1 MGKPRFGRV
10 THCLGAMLRL
20 QPPGPCLL
28 CRRWQTQAVCNA
40 CMHRW
45 RPTVPRCARCASPW
59 APALPDL
66 PCPHCEDPSPEFDR
80 AITALDYVPPWR
92 QLIGQFKFGQWP
104 ALGTPLATMLAQAVQ
119 QRPHRVDL
127 VLPVPVST
135 QRLRERGYNQAWV
148 LASRTARAL
157 SLPARPDVLR
167 RVTQHA
173 RLKDLDL
180 AERRNAIRGAF
191 ALMPGGAQAVAGR
204 HVALVDD
211 VLTTGATLDEAS
223 AVLREA
229 GARGVSVWVLARTP
243 PPGWR

>member
-1 MGKPRFGRV
+1 MGTPRFGRAI
-10 THCLGAMLRL
+10 HCLGAMLRL
-20 QPPGPCLL
+20 RPPGPCLL
-28 CRRWQTQAVCNA
+28 CRRWQMQPVCTA
-40 CMHRW
+40 CMQRW

-59 APALPDL
+59 TPALPHL

-80 AITALDYVPPWR
+80 AITALDYVPPW
-92 QLIGQFKFGQWP
+92 QHLIGQFKFGQWP
-104 ALGTPLATMLAQAVQ
+104 ALGAPLAMMLVQAVQ

-135 QRLRERGYNQAWV
+135 QRLQERGYNQAWV
-148 LASRTARAL
+148 LARRAAKAL
-157 SLPARPDVLR
+157 NLPARPDVLG

-180 AERRNAIRGAF
+180 AERRKAIRGAF

-223 AVLREA
+223 LVLREA